1 MSTAEK
7 ISIQLDGVRG
17 QRYGEMLMASIDG
30 TEIVGEVWSTFTLND
45 CSDDA
50 WNAIVAEEEAQA
62 HGCHVAIKNG
72 PRVWLMDSITKLREG
87 EHVEKSFGELPMRRI
102 AQLRLD
108 ASTVGSPTYTERFVD
123 RKTVFAWEAGRTIYQ
138 LVDPSGLRYTLQAYC
153 LSVDPTLDESALEHL
168 GERLELPEGWT
179 YEVSTLDRPFEIDTL
194 TAEAAV
200 IQDEFENT
208 YSRAQ

>member
-1 MSTAEK
+1 MVS
-7 ISIQLDGVRG
+7 VN
-17 QRYGEMLMASIDG
+17 G

-45 CSDDA
+45 CPDDA
-50 WNAIVAEEEAQA
+50 WSAIIAEEEAVR
-62 HGCHVAIKNG
+62 HGCSFAIKNG
-72 PRVWLMDSITKLREG
+72 PRIWLMDSITKVREG
-87 EHVEKSFGELPMRRI
+87 ELVETLFGELPMRRI

-123 RKTVFAWEAGRTIYQ
+123 RKTVFSWEAGRTIYQ
-138 LVDPSGLRYTLQAYC
+138 LVDPSGTRYTLQAYC
-153 LSVDPTLDESALEHL
+153 LSVDPTLDEAALDRL

-179 YEVSTLDRPFEIDTL
+179 YEVSTLDRPFAIDTL
-194 TAEAAV
+194 NAEAVV